1 MKDELK
7 DKLINIIVKELKI
20 LKELT
25 KEYYDSKNQEKADE
39 LLDDISW
46 KRISIKANLALMLDA
61 DIITVDEWTIAFRL
75 INTLI

>member
-39 LLDDISW
+39 LLDNMSW
-46 KRISIKANLALMLDA
+46 QRISIKAKLALMLDA

-75 INTLI
+75 ISIY